1 MSLRVVKF
9 RLMARIKDLPS
20 VDRPREKL
28 LKYGVNKLLD
38 TELLAILLG
47 NGIKGSNV
55 LNISHKIVNLI
66 KIKGYNK
73 IEYADLI
80 KINGLGTVKVLQ
92 VLSVLELC
100 KRFTSNKQ
108 IEILSAKDIWLL
120 CSDIKQSKKEHFVVF
135 YLDVQNRVIERQI
148 MSIGTLDTS
157 LVHPR
162 EVYEPAVTL
171 HASSIIIAHNHPSGI
186 IEPSENDIKITKVL
200 VKAGEILGIKLE
212 NHIILTEK
220 SYFSFKSKILIQY

>member
-1 MSLRVVKF
+1 M
-9 RLMARIKDLPS
+9 
-20 VDRPREKL
+20 
-28 LKYGVNKLLD
+28 NKLLD

-157 LVHPR
+157 LVHPPR
-162 EVYEPAVTL
+162 SL
-171 HASSIIIAHNHPSGI
+171 
-186 IEPSENDIKITKVL
+186 
-200 VKAGEILGIKLE
+200 
-212 NHIILTEK
+212 
-220 SYFSFKSKILIQY
+220 